1 MDRATG
7 STEVADVIGSDRSGY
22 VAASEQ
28 LGKKKFGLSNNN
40 VGAEGGGGGG
50 WQNKQKLEN
59 VPAEVPAGMKYFAC
73 L

>member
-40 VGAEGGGGGG
+40 VGAEGGGG

-59 VPAEVPAGMKYFAC
+59 VPAEVPAGMKYFTC

>member
-28 LGKKKFGLSNNN
+28 LGKKK
-40 VGAEGGGGGG
+40 VWTE
-50 WQNKQKLEN
+50 QQ
-59 VPAEVPAGMKYFAC
+59 
-73 L
+73 